1 MANPAALS
9 DRRAIVIASLVMGP
23 SIMAIG
29 DSLHPEER
37 MAAAEQITIIAE
49 YASRWYA
56 AHLLLYIGMTLFLPG
71 LLTLATLTEA
81 RHRSAG
87 YWARILAIIGVA
99 ALAAIFVAEM
109 LIGLYLERGGDP
121 HSAVTL
127 LESMLSGRIL
137 GALSPAILAF
147 FIGTSMMAIPLIRG
161 GGLIAW
167 AAGLILLGVL
177 LIFVEIVSAKV
188 IFSQIG
194 NVLVACGS
202 SLAAWLILQGRAEA
216 AAPAS

>member
-1 MANPAALS
+1 M
-9 DRRAIVIASLVMGP
+9 
-23 SIMAIG
+23 
-29 DSLHPEER
+29 
-37 MAAAEQITIIAE
+37 
-49 YASRWYA
+49 
-56 AHLLLYIGMTLFLPG
+56 LYIGITLFLPG
-71 LLTLATLTEA
+71 LLALATLTEG
-81 RHRSAG
+81 RHQSAG

-109 LIGLYLERGGDP
+109 LIGLYLERGGDA
-121 HSAVTL
+121 HSAATL
-127 LESMLSGRIL
+127 LESMLSGRVL

-147 FIGTSMMAIPLIRG
+147 LIGSAMMAIPLMRAG
-161 GGLIAW
+161 GPIAW

-202 SLAAWLILQGRAEA
+202 SLAGWLILQGRAEA